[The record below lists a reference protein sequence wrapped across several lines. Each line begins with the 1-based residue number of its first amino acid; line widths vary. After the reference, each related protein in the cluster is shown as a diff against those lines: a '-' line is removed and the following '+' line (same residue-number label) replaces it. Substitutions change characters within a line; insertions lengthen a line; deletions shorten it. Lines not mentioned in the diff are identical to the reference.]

1 MSTLNLGKGL
11 EVLYTFDDADG
22 GCRRNQDKNMRR
34 DYDLPAEWEAMTD
47 EQRRVQRRY
56 AVIHD

>member
-22 GCRRNQDKNMRR
+22 D
-34 DYDLPAEWEAMTD
+34 AD
-47 EQRRVQRRY
+47 ETERKT
-56 AVIHD
+56 